1 MATSSVGKILRQPI
15 TQRLLNSSFALHQG
29 SKLTSQASRRM
40 NDYYLSFINDSCA
53 CPYVTKGQYMSSVL
67 TDHRD
72 IKQAQ
77 GLLFNN
83 YSERHWCWSNENPT
97 GFQVKQSSSM
107 NYVIDKFDK
116 DSAMWFGTF
125 DEDQL
130 VTAIRLCFRT
140 TENPLM
146 DIELYQQSPEKLE
159 LHNALR
165 RDNVVEIS
173 RFVTAPQYRSNGI
186 GGTLSLLSMFMFLSK
201 YNYTAIFT
209 SQLDFF
215 GKYGIGTLL
224 DRTFDYGDGI
234 HTKAWFYSRDDV
246 EEIAT
251 MLKKKVNK

>member
-1 MATSSVGKILRQPI
+1 
-15 TQRLLNSSFALHQG
+15 
-29 SKLTSQASRRM
+29 
-40 NDYYLSFINDSCA
+40 
-53 CPYVTKGQYMSSVL
+53 
-67 TDHRD
+67 
-72 IKQAQ
+72 
-77 GLLFNN
+77 
-83 YSERHWCWSNENPT
+83 
-97 GFQVKQSSSM
+97 M
-107 NYVIDKFDK
+107 NYVTDKFDE

-125 DEDQL
+125 DNDQL

-159 LHNALR
+159 LHNALS

-173 RFVTAPQYRSNGI
+173 RFVTAPEYRSNGI

-224 DRTFDYGDGI
+224 DRTFDYGDGV

-246 EEIAT
+246 EEITT